1 MPRVDLTGQRFGSL
15 LVLGFSHVDK
25 TRSANW
31 FCRCDCGK
39 EIVLKGNNLRMGN
52 TRSCECLAR
61 KAVGDRSR
69 THGECKSR
77 LYRIWSALHSR
88 CTNDHI
94 EDTFK
99 NYGGRGI
106 QVCDDWKT
114 YETFR
119 EWALASGYEDGL
131 SIDRIDVNG
140 NYEPSNCR
148 WATQREQC
156 RNRRN
161 TLWVEFNGYK
171 KPLAEWCDELNLP
184 YRVVYARM
192 KKMSFEDAIKKPI
205 RRLLT
210 KS

>member
-25 TRSANW
+25 TRSTHW

-39 EIVLKGNNLRMGN
+39 EIVLKGNNLRTGN
-52 TRSCECLAR
+52 TRSCGCLAR
-61 KAVGDRSR
+61 KTVGDRSR

-77 LYRIWSALHSR
+77 LYRIWSALNSR
-88 CTNDHI
+88 CTNAHF
-94 EDTFK
+94 EDVFK

-156 RNRRN
+156 RNKRN
-161 TLWVEFNGYK
+161 TVWVEFNGSK
-171 KPLAEWCDELNLP
+171 KPLTEWCDELKLP
-184 YRVVYARM
+184 YRIIYQRL
-192 KKMSFEDAIKKPI
+192 KHHSFEEAIKMPI
-205 RRLLT
+205 RN
-210 KS
+210 S